1 MDKFEMIN
9 NYFSKIV
16 KYHKNNLKVFTSI
29 DDFIFTS
36 NSKNKILLILKIIKY
51 YDKKDELLRK
61 IIDDFLELHD
71 LFDTFDNINIFKKEI
86 FSEKNITFSEL
97 ENIEIK
103 EYILKYKVVF
113 LSILENKYN
122 RLARF
127 LIMNFQND
135 INLLTTIKNIIF
147 NEVEEN
153 FNDWQD
159 LNIDNKY
166 CLINFSNEENEQIL
180 NVLNSDSSKNEAIQK
195 LIQWKQKINFF
206 KSMSD
211 EEIVLILKEVC
222 FVSVKTDEVIIKEN
236 DDSKDIYFLLNGEC
250 KVLIGRQPVG
260 IVKEKSIFGEFSF
273 ITNQLRAA
281 TVIADKNSIL
291 IKFKIDID
299 NFENRSYAY
308 ARLFKNIMNELV
320 KKVEI
325 ANTKLV
331 NRYKN

>member
-9 NYFSKIV
+9 SYFSQIV

-29 DDFIFTS
+29 DDFIFTAD
-36 NSKNKILLILKIIKY
+36 SKNKILLILKIIEY
-51 YDKKDELLRK
+51 YDKKDELLTK
-61 IIDDFLELHD
+61 ITDDFFELHD
-71 LFDTFDNINIFKKEI
+71 LFDSFDNVNIFKKEI

-135 INLLTTIKNIIF
+135 INLLTTIKNIVF
-147 NEVEEN
+147 NEIQEN
-153 FNDWQD
+153 FNDWKD

-180 NVLNSDSSKNEAIQK
+180 NILNSDSSKNEAIQK

-211 EEIVLILKEVC
+211 DEIVLILKEVC

-260 IVKEKSIFGEFSF
+260 IIKEKSIFGEFSF
-273 ITNQLRAA
+273 ISNQSRAA
-281 TVIADKNSIL
+281 TIRADQNCIL

-299 NFENRSYAY
+299 NFEDKSYAY
-308 ARLFKNIMNELV
+308 APLFKNIMNELV
-320 KKVEI
+320 KKLETTNQKI
-325 ANTKLV
+325 V